1 LLFSFYFFEKRQ
13 GKVEIGNQDD
23 TDELLLKL
31 ERNTFE
37 YALKSNEA
45 WANYKGHQNP
55 AFFEK
60 LASGQSPSIR
70 MFPSKIYG
78 PMIFM
83 QAALHH
89 FPPNICNV
97 KERWLIMYQ
106 FIVWLGCSD
115 SRVPET
121 TLLGLQPGDV
131 FVHRNIANIISPTDI
146 NSMAVIEYAVV
157 HLKVQHIVL
166 CGHTCC
172 GGAGAALADGRVGGV
187 IDAWITPLRMLRKNN
202 EVELKS
208 LRDDGKKA
216 VRLAELNVEMGV
228 GNLMSSWFVEE
239 AIRDRGLTV
248 HGVLYDVA
256 CGKIRDL
263 KVGTTGKEG
272 FPGSA
277 SQEPQGEIVKGNHGM
292 LVFSG
297 DVATMAMR

>member
-1 LLFSFYFFEKRQ
+1 MILTLTSLTS
-13 GKVEIGNQDD
+13 NLS
-23 TDELLLKL
+23 LLLSLLLHPIKL
-31 ERNTFE
+31 IAMGSNQRNTFE

-60 LASGQSPSIR
+60 LASGQSPSI
-70 MFPSKIYG
+70 
-78 PMIFM
+78 
-83 QAALHH
+83 L
-89 FPPNICNV
+89 
-97 KERWLIMYQ
+97 
-106 FIVWLGCSD
+106 WLGCSD